1 MSSASI
7 AAGDDR
13 VGRLLTTAF
22 ATFCIVGG
30 ISMIL
35 GMPFLPALALSM
47 GVFLSIGLLW
57 RLF

>member
-1 MSSASI
+1 
-7 AAGDDR
+7 
-13 VGRLLTTAF
+13 
-22 ATFCIVGG
+22 
-30 ISMIL
+30 MIL